1 MIKEFFEKMKHG
13 EVTVKCGAAEMR
25 FSCVAKDF
33 LQMDDG
39 FCIAAG
45 SGESSRSLYI
55 KGAINITAADNH
67 MICFSDQTG
76 NTTVTITK

>member
-1 MIKEFFEKMKHG
+1 MIAEFFRKMKHG
-13 EVTVKCGAAEMR
+13 EVTVKCVSAEMR
-25 FSCVAKDF
+25 FSCTSRDF

-45 SGESSRSLYI
+45 SGTDSRSLYI
-55 KGAINITAADNH
+55 KGAITITAEDNH

-76 NTTVTITK
+76 TTTVTITK

>member
-13 EVTVKCGAAEMR
+13 EVTVKCGSAEMR

-45 SGESSRSLYI
+45 SGSDSRSLYI

-67 MICFSDQTG
+67 MICFSDQTVT
-76 NTTVTITK
+76 TTVTITK

>member
-1 MIKEFFEKMKHG
+1 MIEEFFKKMKHG
-13 EVTVKCGAAEMR
+13 EVTVRCGSAEMR

-45 SGESSRSLYI
+45 SGSDSR
-55 KGAINITAADNH
+55 
-67 MICFSDQTG
+67 
-76 NTTVTITK
+76 